1 MSIISFI
8 TLLIILLV
16 ITEIISIIYKI
27 TGLDID
33 KARFQIISILTH
45 TGFTTKESE
54 LISQHPLRR
63 RIASMLMVVSYG
75 AQISLISILVTMLR
89 DSRQSVVVLLAVVLI
104 LVLLIAVALR
114 NRYMLARFENL
125 LERVIERNMKSGR
138 KFRTVDEVLKLN
150 DDFSVAEVIL
160 DDNCSLVGMQLKDTG
175 LKQNFIQVLNIDRG
189 SEIIHFPASDF
200 VFQPADKIVV
210 YGRIDSIKNLMMK
223 RYGRSMED
231 A

>member
-1 MSIISFI
+1 M
-8 TLLIILLV
+8 
-16 ITEIISIIYKI
+16 
-27 TGLDID
+27 
-33 KARFQIISILTH
+33 
-45 TGFTTKESE
+45 
-54 LISQHPLRR
+54 
-63 RIASMLMVVSYG
+63 
-75 AQISLISILVTMLR
+75 VTMLR

-175 LKQNFIQVLNIDRG
+175 SSRISSRCSIRPRLGDHPFSPRR
-189 SEIIHFPASDF
+189 F

-223 RYGRSMED
+223 RYGSLWRTRD
-231 A
+231 IALFG